1 MTSDDKDK
9 MTVVPLVRDETKAEH
24 DRIRASNDKDQK
36 LERDGKV
43 TPHSRGYDEVAD
55 LKP

>member
-1 MTSDDKDK
+1 MLNDDKDELV
-9 MTVVPLVRDETKAEH
+9 VVPMPTDETQAEH

-36 LERDGKV
+36 LAREGKV
-43 TPHSRGYDEVAD
+43 APHNIGYDQVAD

>member
-1 MTSDDKDK
+1 MTNDDKDK
-9 MTVVPLVRDETKAEH
+9 MTVVPLVTDETKAEH

-36 LERDGKV
+36 LEREGKV
-43 TPHSRGYDEVAD
+43 APHNRGYDEVAD